1 MRGALRSYLPDLGN
15 RLLRLR
21 KVKCTPDPRC
31 YPRAMSALAQLIKSA
46 GVPVSRT
53 PQRLRDLPV
62 TLAKERRLEL
72 EMVLHLRD
80 GFRALDGALLI
91 RPSVSV
97 ATTAGIQAWNRL
109 TGWRKPYAKSSELL
123 FFADDIFGHGFAM
136 YRDAIVRFDPERGTF
151 EHYAFKLEAWASR
164 VLEEKDSFGVPELT
178 AWRAAG
184 GADLVTTDKLQ
195 PSLPRL
201 AALGESV
208 EYTKRTDEDLM
219 RRYARLF
226 QELSAA
232 DGIAAGL
239 DLGWWASDDPSYE
252 PAAAE
257 PEPAATEPE
266 P

>member
-1 MRGALRSYLPDLGN
+1 
-15 RLLRLR
+15 
-21 KVKCTPDPRC
+21 
-31 YPRAMSALAQLIKSA
+31 MSALAQLIKSA

-62 TLAKERRLEL
+62 TLAKERLIEL
-72 EMVLHLRD
+72 ETVLHLRD

-164 VLEEKDSFGVPELT
+164 VLEEKDSLGVPELT
-178 AWRAAG
+178 AWREG
-184 GADLVTTDKLQ
+184 GRDELGTTDKLQ
-195 PSLPRL
+195 PSLPRIV
-201 AALGESV
+201 AFGEPV
-208 EYTKRTDEDLM
+208 EYVKRSDEDLL

-226 QELSAA
+226 QELEAA

-239 DLGWWASDDPSYE
+239 ELDWWLSTDPGYE
-252 PAAAE
+252 PSLPE
-257 PEPAATEPE
+257 PEPEPDSTTS
-266 P
+266 